1 MDENRK
7 QRLQYLGEMVDAHCY
22 RNREEIGGSDRCL
35 CTGCGAWLKPAEII
49 KWYEELHACC
59 PHCGLTGV
67 VVGSKSGI
75 PLDEVRNNMKLE

>member
-7 QRLQYLGEMVDAHCY
+7 QRLQYLSELVDGHCY
-22 RNREEIGGSDRCL
+22 RNREEICESDRCL
-35 CTGCGAWLKPAEII
+35 CTGCGAWLMPAEII

-75 PLDEVRNNMKLE
+75 PLDEVRSNMKLE

>member
-7 QRLQYLGEMVDAHCY
+7 QRLQYLSELVDGHCY
-22 RNREEIGGSDRCL
+22 RNREEICESDRCL
-35 CTGCGAWLKPAEII
+35 CTGCGAWLMPAEII

-75 PLDEVRNNMKLE
+75 PLDEVHSNMKLE